1 METNLSATDQTIKRF
16 IERFQ
21 RNEITEYF
29 VYRRLAAMT
38 TGKNRETLLRIAD
51 DEQRHHRAWKKYTNN
66 DVPPSRPLIGL
77 YTTLAKVFGLTF
89 AIRLMEK
96 GEERAQR
103 GYEQVLK
110 TFPETQAI
118 FADEHRHEFEL
129 IDIIREAKITYIGSI
144 VLGLNDALVE
154 LTGALAGLSF
164 ALRDTKTVA
173 LAGLVTG
180 LAASM
185 SMAGSEYLSQ
195 KTEVQTD
202 NRHPLRAA
210 IYTGLA
216 YVATVLLLILP
227 FLLAKDYKVA
237 LAASLLIALLIIIA
251 FTFFTSIVKN
261 VSFKKKFIEMATISF
276 SVSFI
281 SFAIGTVLR
290 TVFNIDT

>member
-1 METNLSATDQTIKRF
+1 MNNQSPAVDQNIKQF

-29 VYRRLAAMT
+29 VYRQLAMMT
-38 TGKNRETLLRIAD
+38 TGKNQETLLRIAD
-51 DEQRHHRAWKKYTNN
+51 DERRHHQAWKKYTDT
-66 DVPPSRPLIGL
+66 DVPPSQPLVRL
-77 YTTLAKVFGLTF
+77 YTTMAKVFGLTF

-164 ALRDTKTVA
+164 ALQDTKTVA

-202 NRHPLRAA
+202 KGHPLRAA
-210 IYTGLA
+210 IYTGMT
-216 YVATVLLLILP
+216 YVVTVLLLILP
-227 FLLAKDYKVA
+227 FLFAKDYKLA
-237 LAASLLIALLIIIA
+237 LAGSLIIALLIIIA

-276 SVSFI
+276 SVAFI
-281 SFAIGTVLR
+281 SFSIGVVLR
-290 TVFNIDT
+290 SAFNIDA